1 MLTNMVE
8 RNARAVRASIAVVD
22 RVHAADL
29 TRPTPCAEWNLT
41 ELLTHMTAQHRGF
54 AASANGN
61 GADLSVWENR
71 PLGPDPVAE
80 YRKAA
85 EEVLA
90 AFAEEGVLARQFAI
104 PEVAK
109 NATFPADV
117 ALAMHTVDY
126 LVHAWDVA
134 RAIGVEFSADL
145 DAVRAT
151 AALVA
156 MIPDGPER
164 LAPGASFRP
173 VVPVAADANEFDRM
187 LGACG
192 RDPNWRPEPR

>member
-1 MLTNMVE
+1 MLTDIVAQ
-8 RNARAVRASIAVVD
+8 NARVVRASIAVVD
-22 RVHAADL
+22 RVHESDL
-29 TRPTPCAEWNLT
+29 SRSTPCAEWNLT

-54 AASANGN
+54 AASANGH

-90 AFAEEGVLARQFAI
+90 AFAEDGVLERQFAI

-109 NATFPADV
+109 DATFPADV

-134 RAIGVEFSADL
+134 SAIGVEFDADL

-151 AALVA
+151 MPLVS
-156 MIPDGPER
+156 MIPDGPQR
-164 LAPGASFRP
+164 LEPGASFRP
-173 VVPVAADANEFDRM
+173 VVKVAADADEFDAM

-192 RDPNWRPEPR
+192 RDPNWSR

>member
-1 MLTNMVE
+1 MLTDIASH
-8 RNARAVRASIAVVD
+8 NARVVLASIAVAD
-22 RVHAADL
+22 HVHEADL
-29 TRPTPCAEWNLT
+29 TRSTPCVEWNLT
-41 ELLTHMTAQHRGF
+41 DLLTHMTAQHRGF

-90 AFAEEGVLARQFAI
+90 AFAEDGVLERQFAI
-104 PEVAK
+104 PEVARD
-109 NATFPADV
+109 AAFPADI

-134 RAIGVEFSADL
+134 RAVGVEFIPDL

-151 AALVA
+151 SALVA
-156 MIPDGPER
+156 MIPDGPQR
-164 LAPGASFRP
+164 LEPGASFRP
-173 VVPVAADANEFDRM
+173 VVPVAADASEFDAM
-187 LGACG
+187 LGGCG
-192 RDPNWRPEPR
+192 RDPNWSR